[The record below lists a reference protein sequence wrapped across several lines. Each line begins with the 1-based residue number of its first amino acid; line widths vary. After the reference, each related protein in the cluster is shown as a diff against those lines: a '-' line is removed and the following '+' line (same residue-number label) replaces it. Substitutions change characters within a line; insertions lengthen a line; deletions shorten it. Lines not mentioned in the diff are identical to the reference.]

1 LAGAAGGR
9 SEIPAP
15 PPVEPKAS
23 AAPVA
28 PASASTPEPASASA
42 SASAA
47 VTLESLLELV
57 RVGRASLG
65 AAIDNLYSGGE
76 LQADGVS
83 IVLRLPDE
91 RTRAILEDPVSGK
104 WLRRLPGSPGS
115 WTFSYLEPANRLDPV
130 GDSLRE
136 HFDATEELP

>member
-9 SEIPAP
+9 GEIPAP
-15 PPVEPKAS
+15 SPDPKPEPKLQPAS
-23 AAPVA
+23 QVAAQPAVET
-28 PASASTPEPASASA
+28 ASAS
-42 SASAA
+42 
-47 VTLESLLELV
+47 VTLESLLGLV

-65 AAIDNLYSGGE
+65 AAIDNLYSSGE
-76 LQADGVS
+76 LRPDGVS
-83 IVLRLPDE
+83 IVLRLPDDS
-91 RTRAILEDPVSGK
+91 TRAILEDPVSGK
-104 WLRRLPGSPGS
+104 WLRRLPGSPGP